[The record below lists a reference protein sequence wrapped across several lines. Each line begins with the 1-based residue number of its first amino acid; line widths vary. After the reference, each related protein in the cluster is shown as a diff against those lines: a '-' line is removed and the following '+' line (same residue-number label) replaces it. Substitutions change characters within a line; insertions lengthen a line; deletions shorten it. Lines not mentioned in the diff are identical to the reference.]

1 VKCRRRYV
9 TMAPAVL
16 LVAAVSALS
25 ACGTQTASEE
35 KAPSTAMSG
44 GSAGADGQASLIQVA
59 ASPATAR
66 LSPSSAASAS
76 RKATPHQSPSA
87 GKTGA
92 AGTASASD
100 GSAAGSLPPPDP
112 SGQSVPIGDLPG
124 WKQVFYDDFQGDS
137 VSVGQFANCSS
148 STEICSDLPSAMQSE
163 WWDYPDGWL
172 DTTGNCEYE
181 PSQTLSVSGGI
192 LNMFIHTSS
201 SGTCMTAAPVAKL
214 PNGDSSNG
222 QLYGMYSVRM
232 RSDPVTGYLA
242 AFLLWPDS
250 ENWPQDGEIDFPDGS
265 LTGGAGG
272 FLHVQGGTSGSD
284 QVPFVSDTS
293 FSDWHT
299 YTLEWTPSYVKFLI
313 DGQLLGEVT
322 NASEIPDTPM
332 HWVMQTESNLGT
344 GKPSASVQG
353 NLQIAW
359 AAVWS
364 YDASTS

>member
-1 VKCRRRYV
+1 VKRHRYV
-9 TMAPAVL
+9 TIAPAVL
-16 LVAAVSALS
+16 LVAAAGLLS
-25 ACGTQTASEE
+25 ACDIQAASGE
-35 KAPSTAMSG
+35 KKIPLAATSG
-44 GSAGADGQASLIQVA
+44 AANGADGSASLIQVA
-59 ASPATAR
+59 ASPATA
-66 LSPSSAASAS
+66 SMSTSSAASAS
-76 RKATPHQSPSA
+76 RKGTPSQSPSA
-87 GKTGA
+87 RKTAAAGA
-92 AGTASASD
+92 ASTPTGSAS
-100 GSAAGSLPPPDP
+100 SLPPPDP
-112 SGQSVPIGDLPG
+112 SGQSLPVGDLPG

-137 VSVGQFANCSS
+137 VSIGQFAGCSS
-148 STEICSDLPSAMQSE
+148 STETCSDLPQAMQSK
-163 WWDYPDGWL
+163 WFDYPDGWL

-201 SGTCMTAAPVAKL
+201 SGACMAAAPVAKL
-214 PNGDSSNG
+214 LNGDSSNG

-232 RSDPVTGYLA
+232 RSNPVTGYLA

-250 ENWPQDGEIDFPDGS
+250 EIWPQDGEIDFPDGS

-272 FLHVQGGTSGSD
+272 FMHYQGATSGSAQD
-284 QVPFVSDTS
+284 AYISNTS

-313 DGQLLGEVT
+313 DGQVLGDST

-332 HWVMQTESNLGT
+332 HWVMQTESDLNV
-344 GKPSASVQG
+344 GKPPASAQG

-364 YDASTS
+364 YDPSTS